1 MREEEPEQPR
11 QLRERERSVREDEPA
26 QARQLRGSETAAK
39 ILPEHR
45 VSFMPRL
52 EKGAIGS
59 GVNVCVCPSNV
70 CVPVCPCAR
79 LMCVCAR
86 LMPVSFMPRLGKGVC
101 VCARAPSA
109 AASLWTAVSPY
120 PGVAVGRSR
129 AARS

>member
-39 ILPEHR
+39 ILPEQR

-59 GVNVCVCPSNV
+59 GVNACVCPSNV
-70 CVPVCPCAR
+70 CVCPSNVFVPV
-79 LMCVCAR
+79 
-86 LMPVSFMPRLGKGVC
+86 
-101 VCARAPSA
+101 
-109 AASLWTAVSPY
+109 
-120 PGVAVGRSR
+120 
-129 AARS
+129 